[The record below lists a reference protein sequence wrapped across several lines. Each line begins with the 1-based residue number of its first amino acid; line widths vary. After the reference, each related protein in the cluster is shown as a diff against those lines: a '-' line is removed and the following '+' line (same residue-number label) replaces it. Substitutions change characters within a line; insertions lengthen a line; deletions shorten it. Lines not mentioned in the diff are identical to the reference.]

1 MDEDLPRRATA
12 HSRTGGRKQRDER
25 ASVLTLSAVGMVLAM
40 VTASLAID
48 LGSLS
53 QLSREMQKVADHAA
67 LDAVRSLPDD
77 PTPAAEASA
86 ARNGFDGAKPGAKLT
101 VEWTAA
107 SPPT

>member
-1 MDEDLPRRATA
+1 
-12 HSRTGGRKQRDER
+12 
-25 ASVLTLSAVGMVLAM
+25 
-40 VTASLAID
+40 
-48 LGSLS
+48 
-53 QLSREMQKVADHAA
+53 MQKVVDLAA